1 MPALAPSRQRSPML
15 TRSVPPPERVPM
27 IEAPPPTSEPSP
39 TTTPC
44 TIRPSTIDVPSV
56 PALKLHE
63 ALVHHRGAA
72 GQVGAEAHPV
82 GVGDA
87 HAGRHDVV
95 GHPGELVDPEHLHRA
110 RLAQPQPG
118 ALEALDGAGA
128 EVGPHDVGEHAE
140 DAVEVDGVGRDEPVR
155 EQVQAQVGVG
165 GVGRCGV
172 EVDHH
177 VHHVLAHAARA
188 GPPWPPRPGRPV
200 RRTGRS
206 GSAAPRAGVGYQ
218 VSSTVP
224 SSVRVARP

>member
-15 TRSVPPPERVPM
+15 TRAVPPPERVPM

-44 TIRPSTIDVPSV
+44 AIRPSTMDVPSV
-56 PALKLHE
+56 PALKLQKPSCITVVPL
-63 ALVHHRGAA
+63 ARWAPSRTRSA
-72 GQVGAEAHPV
+72 SAIRTP
-82 GVGDA
+82 
-87 HAGRHDVV
+87 GRHDVV

-118 ALEALDGAGA
+118 ALEPLDGAGA

-140 DAVEVDGVGRDEPVR
+140 DAVEVDRVGRDQTVR

-172 EVDHH
+172 QVDHH
-177 VHHVLAHAARA
+177 VHHVLAHPAARVLLGRRGQVGRGA
-188 GPPWPPRPGRPV
+188 VRAAPARPPPGR
-200 RRTGRS
+200 GS
-206 GSAAPRAGVGYQ
+206 GTRCPGPCRPR
-218 VSSTVP
+218 
-224 SSVRVARP
+224 